1 MRRRL
6 LEIQSLLEKAQDRVF
21 ELVDEVGDE
30 EGGFAIAVGALL
42 STVTAALETVAD
54 LEEEL

>member
-6 LEIQSLLEKAQDRVF
+6 LDIRLLLEKAQDKVF

-30 EGGFAIAVGALL
+30 EGGFALTFETLL

-54 LEEEL
+54 LDEEL

>member
-6 LEIQSLLEKAQDRVF
+6 LEIQSLLEKAQDKVF

-42 STVTAALETVAD
+42 
-54 LEEEL
+54 

>member
-6 LEIQSLLEKAQDRVF
+6 LDIRLLLEKAQDKVF
-21 ELVDEVGDE
+21 ELVDEIGDE
-30 EGGFAIAVGALL
+30 EGGCALTVETLL

-54 LEEEL
+54 LDEEL

>member
-30 EGGFAIAVGALL
+30 EGGFALSVGALL

-54 LEEEL
+54 LDEEL

>member
-6 LEIQSLLEKAQDRVF
+6 LDIRLLLEKAQDKVF
-21 ELVDEVGDE
+21 ELVDEIGDE
-30 EGGFAIAVGALL
+30 EGGFALTVETLL

-54 LEEEL
+54 LDEEL

>member
-6 LEIQSLLEKAQDRVF
+6 LDIRLLLEKAQDKVF

-30 EGGFAIAVGALL
+30 EGGFSLTVETLL

-54 LEEEL
+54 LDEEL

>member
-1 MRRRL
+1 
-6 LEIQSLLEKAQDRVF
+6 LLEKAQDKVF

-30 EGGFAIAVGALL
+30 EGGFALTVETLL

-54 LEEEL
+54 LDEEL